1 MGIFKE
7 LSKLIPDKGVR
18 SVAKR
23 VGSAADKAITH
34 GAYEADR
41 NAFFAEA
48 ERTGERTT
56 PAEFPVL
63 PMTLEEL
70 VSSPYND
77 LRTPINTAAL
87 FVVALNA
94 YGNNRNE
101 AVAMINYLRGPNP
114 LSENDVNLLDDAL
127 SQTDAVH
134 HLARSYL
141 AGATPQNGYTP
152 SQPYTIFV
160 IDNPYTYL
168 DTNAVREYARLLV
181 RCGGDDTPRAV
192 TMRKSGNGLW
202 HLWEHSL
209 FDDITPPV

>member
-1 MGIFKE
+1 MGIFRE

-18 SVAKR
+18 SVAKI
-23 VGSAADKAITH
+23 VGSKADKAIAH

-41 NAFFAEA
+41 NAFFTEA

-56 PAEFPVL
+56 PAEFPAL
-63 PMTLEEL
+63 PVTYAEL
-70 VSSPYND
+70 AASPYND
-77 LRTPINTAAL
+77 LRTPVNTAAL

-94 YGNNRNE
+94 YGHNRDE
-101 AVAMINYLRGPNP
+101 AIAMINYLRGPNP
-114 LSENDVNLLDDAL
+114 MSADDVRLLDEAL
-127 SQTDAVH
+127 VQKDTAGC
-134 HLARSYL
+134 LAKSYL
-141 AGATPQNGYTP
+141 AGAVPENGYTP

-168 DTNAVREYARLLV
+168 DTNVVREYAHLLV

-202 HLWEHSL
+202 HLWEHAL
-209 FDDITPPV
+209 FDDITPPL